1 MFSTFTARARRAA
14 PAVPLAVLLALTL
27 SSCTPGA
34 IAAVSQATSAPAP
47 AAGLSSEEARFVDLI
62 NAERARAGL
71 GALTVHTGA
80 TAVARGWAAELARR
94 GSLDHNP
101 DLVRQVE
108 ANVTT
113 AWVRIGENVG
123 TGADVDAVHR
133 ALMASAQHRNNVLQG
148 AYDFV
153 GVGVVRT
160 GGTLWASMV
169 FVAV

>member
-34 IAAVSQATSAPAP
+34 IAAVSQATSAPAAP
-47 AAGLSSEEARFVDLI
+47 AGLNAEEARFVDLL

-71 GALTVHTGA
+71 GALTVHNGA

-101 DLVRQVE
+101 DIARQVE

-113 AWVRIGENVG
+113 AWVRIGENLG
-123 TGADVDAVHR
+123 SGGDVDSVHR
-133 ALMASAQHRNNVLQG
+133 ALMASPTHRRNILEG
-148 AYDFV
+148 AFDLV
-153 GVGVVRT
+153 GVGVVRS
-160 GGTLWASMV
+160 GGVLWMCMV